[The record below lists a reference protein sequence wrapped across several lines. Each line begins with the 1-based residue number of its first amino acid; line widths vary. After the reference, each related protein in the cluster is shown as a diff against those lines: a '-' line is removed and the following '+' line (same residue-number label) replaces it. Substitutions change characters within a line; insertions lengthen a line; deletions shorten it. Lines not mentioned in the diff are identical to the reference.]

1 MNTNQSTSIWF
12 RLKKDRIFLF
22 KLVITIFHLV
32 GVVGMN
38 SLALRPYFQL
48 LTPFHLLLCTG
59 LLFVFHTSWN
69 SNFLWFVILAYGL
82 GFGSEVM
89 GVHTG
94 FPFGNY
100 AYSNVLGLK
109 LFDTP
114 LMIGVNW
121 LLLVY
126 LSGGVIYSLIKND
139 FVASIVGAILLV
151 ILDFLI
157 EPVAIK
163 LDFWT
168 WQDGIIPL
176 RNYLGWFGVG
186 FIIHLIYRKLPFT
199 KSNPLSLYLLINLAI
214 FFILL
219 NILL

>member
-1 MNTNQSTSIWF
+1 MNTKQSTPFWF
-12 RLKKDRIFLF
+12 KLKNNRILLF
-22 KLVITIFHLV
+22 KLIITIFHAV
-32 GVVGMN
+32 GVIGM
-38 SLALRPYFQL
+38 STEILRPYFQL

-59 LLFVFHTSWN
+59 LLFMFHRSWN
-69 SNFLWFVILAYGL
+69 MYFFWFIILAFIL

-100 AYSNVLGLK
+100 AYSDVLGVK
-109 LFDTP
+109 LLDTP

-126 LSGGVIYSLIKND
+126 LSGGVIYRHANND
-139 FVASIVGAILLV
+139 YLAAFLGALLLV
-151 ILDFLI
+151 LLDFLI

-163 LDFWT
+163 LDFWS
-168 WQDGIIPL
+168 WKDNVIPIS
-176 RNYLGWFGVG
+176 NYLGWFGVG
-186 FIIHLIYRKLPFT
+186 WIIHLIYRKLPFT
-199 KSNPLSLYLLINLAI
+199 KINPLSMYLLINLAI